1 MDIEV
6 PHRFSSYN
14 KTHRIKNETLT
25 KITNYG
31 SALKKKMNIKTK
43 FNIADKIHKINIT
56 DDPLDHLPES
66 FLLKMDK
73 FFEHDITLLSR
84 LIKKDL
90 SKWRIS

>member
-1 MDIEV
+1 
-6 PHRFSSYN
+6 
-14 KTHRIKNETLT
+14 
-25 KITNYG
+25 
-31 SALKKKMNIKTK
+31 MNIKIK
-43 FNIADKIHKINIT
+43 FNIADKIHKMNIT

-66 FLLKMDK
+66 FLSEMDK